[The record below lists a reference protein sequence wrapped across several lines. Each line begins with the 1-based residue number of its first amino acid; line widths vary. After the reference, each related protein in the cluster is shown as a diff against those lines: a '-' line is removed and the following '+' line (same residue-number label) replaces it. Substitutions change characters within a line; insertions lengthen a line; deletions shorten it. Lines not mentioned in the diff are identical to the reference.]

1 MVTMLRLL
9 VSGVLYRA
17 AHALSA
23 AARLADPVPGRIPPR
38 SPSAPHSDAQRP
50 QRPSLYDALAVPPRP
65 PSGDTPRRP
74 TPSTRSP
81 ASPRRTREHL
91 AS

>member
-50 QRPSLYDALAVPPRP
+50 QRPSLYDALAVPAV
-65 PSGDTPRRP
+65 
-74 TPSTRSP
+74 P
-81 ASPRRTREHL
+81 AQWRHPEAAYPLYAQPHFPEEDP
-91 AS
+91 

>member
-50 QRPSLYDALAVPPRP
+50 QRPSLYDALAVPAPAQWRHPEAAYPFHAQPRFP
-65 PSGDTPRRP
+65 EEDP
-74 TPSTRSP
+74 
-81 ASPRRTREHL
+81 
-91 AS
+91 

>member
-50 QRPSLYDALAVPPRP
+50 QRPSLYDALAVPAVPAQ
-65 PSGDTPRRP
+65 RRHP
-74 TPSTRSP
+74 EAAHPLYAQP
-81 ASPRRTREHL
+81 HFPEEDP
-91 AS
+91 

>member
-50 QRPSLYDALAVPPRP
+50 QRPSLYDALAVPVPVPAQWRHPEAAYPFHAQPRFP
-65 PSGDTPRRP
+65 EEDP
-74 TPSTRSP
+74 
-81 ASPRRTREHL
+81 
-91 AS
+91 